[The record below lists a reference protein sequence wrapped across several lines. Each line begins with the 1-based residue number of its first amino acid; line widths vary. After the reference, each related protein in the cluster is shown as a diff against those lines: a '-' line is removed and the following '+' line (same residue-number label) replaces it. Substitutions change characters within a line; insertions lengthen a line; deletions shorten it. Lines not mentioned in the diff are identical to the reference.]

1 MPKSSS
7 RRKAVTA
14 PAGAGGSRKEPGD
27 GSSVLL
33 EALRREGVEIL
44 FGYPGGSVLP
54 LFDRIFKEEFP
65 FILARHEQGATHM
78 ADGYARACGKAGV
91 VLVTSGPGATNCITG
106 LATAMTDSIPV
117 VMISGQVK
125 TTMIG
130 NDAFQEA
137 DVVGVTRPVTKYNY
151 LVKDARDIPRVVRE
165 AFHIA
170 QTGRPGPV
178 VVDIAKD
185 ALEAPCEMP
194 ERVEMDLP
202 GYKPTTSGN
211 PRQIER
217 AARLIDGAKKPVLY
231 AGGGVI
237 SSGASEPLRELARMA
252 QIPVTTTLL
261 GLGIFPETAP
271 LSLEMLGM
279 HGTAYANAAV
289 THSDLLIAVGA
300 RFDDRVT
307 GDVSRFAVGAEKIQI
322 DIDPTS
328 IAKSVPVDLPIVG
341 DAKKVLEALV
351 EKVKP
356 AEHRE
361 WLARIEAW
369 KKKYPLAYGETGLPP
384 QFVVEKIYEAT
395 KGKAI
400 VVTDV
405 GQHQMWAAQFY
416 KYSEPRSF
424 LSSGGLG
431 TMGYGLPAAL
441 GAKVAC
447 PDRDVVC
454 ISGDGSIQMQIQQL
468 GTAVTCGLPVTVA
481 ILNNSC
487 LGMVRQWQE
496 LFYEK
501 RYSHTELVNPDFAGI
516 ARAYGAEGHVVEKRE
531 DVLPAL
537 KKALASPGTVVI
549 DFRVNPGENVYPMV
563 PAGGAINE
571 LVFPQGIELI

>member
-1 MPKSSS
+1 
-7 RRKAVTA
+7 
-14 PAGAGGSRKEPGD
+14 
-27 GSSVLL
+27 
-33 EALRREGVEIL
+33 
-44 FGYPGGSVLP
+44 
-54 LFDRIFKEEFP
+54 
-65 FILARHEQGATHM
+65 
-78 ADGYARACGKAGV
+78 
-91 VLVTSGPGATNCITG
+91 
-106 LATAMTDSIPV
+106 
-117 VMISGQVK
+117 
-125 TTMIG
+125 
-130 NDAFQEA
+130 
-137 DVVGVTRPVTKYNY
+137 
-151 LVKDARDIPRVVRE
+151 
-165 AFHIA
+165 
-170 QTGRPGPV
+170 
-178 VVDIAKD
+178 
-185 ALEAPCEMP
+185 MP

-237 SSGASEPLRELARMA
+237 SSGASEPLRELARKA

-261 GLGIFPETAP
+261 GLGIFPETDP

-307 GDVSRFAVGAEKIQI
+307 GDVSRFAGGAEKIQI
-322 DIDPTS
+322 DNDPTS